1 MNNQRGSILI
11 FLLFILIVL
20 SILSIGVYG
29 LSYSASRQAEFSRDN
44 SQAYYLAKAGAELI
58 IKNIEEI
65 IEGIESSDEEDFEI
79 EFPNEGKVIIT
90 LEYKDN
96 NKEII
101 VYSTG
106 IVDENKLYESR
117 SSIQAK
123 LKFDSIYG
131 EVSILGVDESGI
143 IYMFNENFENPK
155 KIHIKDSEG
164 NKIRISDP
172 RSFAW
177 DKDDTLVLV
186 SGESGKGKNKDET
199 LIYKL
204 STNEGMLIKTG
215 GNGFRYV
222 TYSEDV
228 NKFYAIRDNNDKIN
242 YLDDYI
248 EWKDIHKP
256 TVGFKI
262 EKLAQGNNA
271 IVGISKGK
279 DSEITYLIDDNGKWR
294 NKIINGD
301 GIEGVYSGITYG
313 KKEDE
318 NRGRF
323 IIVGNEK
330 HNIYPIFIF
339 SENGYDWQKG
349 IQKNTMSGINYELN
363 DVTWTGKIFVA
374 IGNSG
379 TIYTSTNGKDW
390 YVFDRQ
396 DIIKDEGSSSTH
408 WFNYSKVS
416 GYGDYIVA
424 YSNTQGGRLVSTDGG
439 ATWIEKGPIKY
450 GNNEIKLIDLIVINK
465 GQGEPDFSNPT
476 IHWSKKSGR

>member
-1 MNNQRGSILI
+1 MNNQKGNILI
-11 FLLFILIVL
+11 SLLLIIIVL
-20 SILSIGVYG
+20 SILSIGVYK
-29 LSYSASRQAEFSRDN
+29 LSYSAGRQAQFSRDN
-44 SQAYYLAKAGAELI
+44 SQAYYLAKAGAELM
-58 IKNIEEI
+58 IEN
-65 IEGIESSDEEDFEI
+65 IEGIIEKMEGSNEKDFEI
-79 EFPNEGKVIIT
+79 EFPNEGKAVIT
-90 LEYKDN
+90 LDCEYDN
-96 NKEII
+96 RKITIN
-101 VYSTG
+101 STG
-106 IVDENKLYESR
+106 VVNGSKGFESR
-117 SSIQAK
+117 NSIQAK
-123 LKFDSIYG
+123 LRFDSIYG
-131 EVSILGVDESGI
+131 EVSIFGVDVSGV

-155 KIHIKDSEG
+155 KIDIKDSGG
-164 NKIRISDP
+164 NEIRISDP

-177 DKDDTLVLV
+177 DRDDTLVLV
-186 SGESGKGKNKDET
+186 GGESGKGNNKDET

-204 STNEGMLIKTG
+204 SNNEGISIKTG
-215 GNGFRYV
+215 GNGFRYL
-222 TYSEDV
+222 TYSEDN
-228 NKFYAIRDNNDKIN
+228 NKFYAISTNNDKIN

-248 EWKDIHKP
+248 KWKDIHKP

-294 NKIINGD
+294 NKIINGFEM
-301 GIEGVYSGITYG
+301 EGVYSGITYG

-330 HNIYPIFIF
+330 HNTYPIFIF

-379 TIYTSTNGKDW
+379 TICTSTNGKIW
-390 YVFDRQ
+390 YTHDRQ
-396 DIIKDEGSSSTH
+396 NIIKDEGTSATH

-439 ATWIEKGPIKY
+439 VTWIEKGPMKY
-450 GNNEIKLIDLIVINK
+450 GDNEINLIDLIVINK
-465 GQGEPDFSNPT
+465 GRGERDFTNPT
-476 IHWSKKSGR
+476 IHWSK